1 MKFCAIF
8 AQALR
13 NCAIVQ
19 MGNFKSTR
27 DKILNVARD
36 VFANLG
42 VFKTTMDDIAKASK
56 LGRRTLY
63 TYFRSKDDLYA
74 AVVADEIDGLMEG
87 LRKLVDDKHSPEIK
101 LKHYL
106 RQRYRAM
113 EELLSRN
120 PSVKSDYLKSSERI
134 EKIRKELD
142 IEELVLVNKILEDGN
157 RKGCFKVAD
166 TKKVSALM
174 LTTLKGLELQ
184 FIKKNF
190 DTTCTEIIET
200 LYFTFFNGIKA
211 PKSL

>member
-1 MKFCAIF
+1 
-8 AQALR
+8 
-13 NCAIVQ
+13 

-87 LRKLVDDKHSPEIK
+87 LRTLVNDKHSPEIK
-101 LKHYL
+101 LKHYV
-106 RQRYRAM
+106 RQRYRSM
-113 EELLSRN
+113 EDLLRRN
-120 PSVKSDYLKSSERI
+120 PSVKNDYLKNSDRI

-142 IEELVLVNKILEDGN
+142 KEELVLVTRILNDGN
-157 RKGCFKVAD
+157 SKGCFNVPD
-166 TKKVSALM
+166 TLKVSALM

-184 FIKKNF
+184 FIKNNF
-190 DTTCTEIIET
+190 DTSCTEIIET
-200 LYFTFFNGIKA
+200 MYFTFFNGIKA
-211 PKSL
+211 TKNA